1 MIMAVLEAMQS
12 STKGL
17 NRFLRS
23 LPQMDNVEAFVRHQ
37 TRLLLVFVHLAVNV
51 YVSYPPI

>member
-1 MIMAVLEAMQS
+1 MAVLEAMQS